1 MRMMH
6 AAMTAL
12 STPHQSS
19 SPALLIMVV
28 ARMELPMLVPTVAV
42 VVTAEVVAVAN
53 RRAARNESVTKR
65 RQNTHVS

>member
-1 MRMMH
+1 
-6 AAMTAL
+6 
-12 STPHQSS
+12 
-19 SPALLIMVV
+19 
-28 ARMELPMLVPTVAV
+28 MELPMLVPTVAV